1 MRWLHLATVLLMMTV
16 WSACSSTHW
25 VHPTK
30 KEEFLTYDWNQC
42 ERDWTNKMAVNP
54 GVAGMADNQSLMRQ
68 RIYACLKQKGWR
80 QIENE

>member
-1 MRWLHLATVLLMMTV
+1 MRWLHVVTVLLMATV

-42 ERDWTNKMAVNP
+42 ERDWLNKMAVN
-54 GVAGMADNQSLMRQ
+54 
-68 RIYACLKQKGWR
+68 RILII
-80 QIENE
+80 QIVIIIILLLLLILHFIQY